1 MPLPPEGTARNSGN
15 VKTLFITRIVS
26 FTDNH
31 NVRNVIIL
39 KITQRGL
46 RKPATLP
53 NKNRPNPIGKK
64 TDISE
69 RTKNRT
75 LHKRKQI
82 EKKNAVKVF
91 SFCEMSSKIAKSS
104 FLPPHRINPKTRGG
118 ERRRRMVANRTE
130 SASLNSSQPACSLL
144 GNYSWREEYLNPTN
158 FILLVIT
165 VSAESIMIPLTVLS
179 NALVIFLVWRKRYL
193 RKQKPC
199 VLLACL
205 AATDLLV
212 GSELLPLLVTGHAL
226 RLSRMTP
233 VCLIDT
239 AILASINVFC
249 GASLFHLV
257 IISGERYVAIK
268 HSFHYE
274 TLVTSRR
281 ITAAVA
287 IAWAIPVVALGT
299 LIMAELTSYAEL
311 TQRIFSAILLL
322 SIPGSLAAIFFCQIV
337 VFLESRRH
345 RQHILAHQVS
355 EAAVKEILKK
365 DKAARTTTMVVGAL
379 LLCYTPATLCHVVT
393 STASFPADAAL
404 GAIYVAEV
412 FAFANSLVN
421 PIIYCMRTHE
431 FKRSLKE
438 LFGREIPQ
446 VNPQAAGNPSTVER
460 RRIGQTHRPFS
471 GGKQQKVHPPNRA
484 PARSSRSRSLDWS
497 RDYGKERGNRRKY
510 SA

>member
-1 MPLPPEGTARNSGN
+1 
-15 VKTLFITRIVS
+15 
-26 FTDNH
+26 
-31 NVRNVIIL
+31 
-39 KITQRGL
+39 
-46 RKPATLP
+46 
-53 NKNRPNPIGKK
+53 
-64 TDISE
+64 
-69 RTKNRT
+69 
-75 LHKRKQI
+75 
-82 EKKNAVKVF
+82 
-91 SFCEMSSKIAKSS
+91 MSSKIAKSS

-239 AILASINVFC
+239 VILASINVFC

-355 EAAVKEILKK
+355 EDAAREILKK
-365 DKAARTTTMVVGAL
+365 DKAARTTTMVVGTL
-379 LLCYTPATLCHVVT
+379 LLCYAPATLCHAVILK
-393 STASFPADAAL
+393 AGFPTDTAL
-404 GAIYVAEV
+404 GALYFTEV
-412 FAFANSLVN
+412 FIFANSTIN
-421 PIIYCMRTHE
+421 PIIYCMRTQD
-431 FKRSLKE
+431 FRRALKE
-438 LFGREIPQ
+438 LFGCGTPEITAQ
-446 VNPQAAGNPSTVER
+446 QAGNPSRVTR
-460 RRIGQTHRPFS
+460 PRIGEAPLLLP
-471 GGKQQKVHPPNRA
+471 GKQQVAPPDRA
-484 PARSSRSRSLDWS
+484 PGRKSRSHSLDLS
-497 RDYGKERGNRRKY
+497 RDFANELRNRRKNTF
-510 SA
+510 